1 MRTEDGHLFTTN
13 KLFPAIDTSK
23 VKFEYTGLPV
33 DLEAPAVRVKE
44 KGKARKLE
52 FQSAIV
58 DPKHPADVLAKKL
71 YDGDHSGNP
80 NILLLWLCVSR
91 RRCRLTTVTCKKVH
105 IWGQSA
111 TFLRGVLPLVG
122 CQA

>member
-33 DLEAPAVRVKE
+33 DLEAPAVRIKE

-71 YDGDHSGNP
+71 YDGDQWEPKH
-80 NILLLWLCVSR
+80 IAALALCISKTLQANDRNVQ
-91 RRCRLTTVTCKKVH
+91 KGAHFGAKVQLSC
-105 IWGQSA
+105 GG
-111 TFLRGVLPLVG
+111 FYL
-122 CQA
+122 